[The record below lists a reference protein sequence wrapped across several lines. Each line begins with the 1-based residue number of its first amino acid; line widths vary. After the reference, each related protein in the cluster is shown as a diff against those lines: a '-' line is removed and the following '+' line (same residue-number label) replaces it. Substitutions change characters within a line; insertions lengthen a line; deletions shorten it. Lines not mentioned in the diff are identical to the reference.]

1 MGARGCSLACAGLQV
16 GCTGLQPGLDGGGCR
31 GGAHVG
37 RQLGV
42 LEHGSD
48 LVVARGAERGKH
60 EFVVVDEAVEDLIDR
75 VGVEGWGRGWGKSW
89 LGFVAVVVDGAVESL
104 GDSK

>member
-1 MGARGCSLACAGLQV
+1 M
-16 GCTGLQPGLDGGGCR
+16 DGGGCR

-37 RQLGV
+37 RQLCV
-42 LEHGSD
+42 LEHGPD

-75 VGVEGWGRGWGKSW
+75 DRVGDRVGVEAWGWGKPG
-89 LGFVAVVVDGAVESL
+89 LGCVAVVVDGVVENL
-104 GDSK
+104 GDSKYSK

>member
-1 MGARGCSLACAGLQV
+1 M
-16 GCTGLQPGLDGGGCR
+16 QPGLGGRGCR

-37 RQLGV
+37 GQLGV
-42 LEHGSD
+42 LEHGPD

-75 VGVEGWGRGWGKSW
+75 DRVGDRVGVEAWGWGKPG
-89 LGFVAVVVDGAVESL
+89 LGCVAVVVDGVVENL
-104 GDSK
+104 GDSKYSK